1 MRMRWKYD
9 LILVSFIKSSL
20 LNLSWWHGFVEFN
33 RKFDQLHN
41 ICLTEHFHFSS
52 SDDTRSGEA
61 VWLWRYSA
69 TEAEVHD
76 LVIEK
81 GDRIRF
87 RVVEEVWRDTLPT
100 SDPNDPCQAARQP
113 DMRPQEERVTPY
125 SIIVSC

>member
-1 MRMRWKYD
+1 M
-9 LILVSFIKSSL
+9 F
-20 LNLSWWHGFVEFN
+20 NLF
-33 RKFDQLHN
+33 
-41 ICLTEHFHFSS
+41 TEHFHFFS

-100 SDPNDPCQAARQP
+100 SDPNDPCQASRQP